1 MKRCI
6 KCNQDDW
13 SVRKENI
20 DVYSE
25 DVLTDFVQDALEP
38 LGWTS
43 EPSTQM
49 GQGAD
54 FVYNEN
60 GDLLVTVDYGR
71 ELEDFDDLLDESDSR
86 EDFVGSIRNWFKV
99 MAGL

>member
-25 DVLTDFVQDALEP
+25 DVLADFVQDALDP

-43 EPSTQM
+43 EPSTQI
-49 GQGAD
+49 GQGED
-54 FVYNEN
+54 FVYDEN
-60 GDLLVTVDYGR
+60 GDLLFTVDYER

-86 EDFVGSIRNWFKV
+86 EDFVDSIQNWFRM